1 MDKLIKTYEGHT
13 RYVRSVFVDNGYLFS
28 GSNDE
33 TIKQWEIS
41 TGKLVKTYEGH
52 TGWVFSVFVD
62 NGYLF
67 SGSEDKTI
75 KQWDT
80 NIIHKLKMKQVFNS
94 LSEFHDRPPNGNWK
108 LGGYWFREGWNEIC
122 ELN

>member
-1 MDKLIKTYEGHT
+1 MVINFAYCY
-13 RYVRSVFVDNGYLFS
+13 R
-28 GSNDE
+28 

-41 TGKLVKTYEGH
+41 TGELVKTYEGH
-52 TGWVFSVFVD
+52 THSVRSVFVY

-67 SGSEDKTI
+67 SGSHDETI
-75 KQWDT
+75 KQWET
-80 NIIHKLKMKQVFNS
+80 NIIHKIKMKQVFNS
-94 LSEFHDRPPNGNWK
+94 LLEFHDRPPSNKFK